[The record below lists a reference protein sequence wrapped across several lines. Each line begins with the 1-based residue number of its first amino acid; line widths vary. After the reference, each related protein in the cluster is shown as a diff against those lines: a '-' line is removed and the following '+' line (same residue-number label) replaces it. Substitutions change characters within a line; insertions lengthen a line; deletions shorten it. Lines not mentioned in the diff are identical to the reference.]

1 MVQAPQKWGLC
12 FDSGRQ
18 NNLNKESFDQPEKS
32 NSNWFI
38 INEYNHQ
45 RLRFSIRNVSLKVQW
60 NICDMIFLQ
69 FSFCT
74 SSCMWYSMWLKKTR
88 GSCQTAS
95 SCSRGRGDSIISD
108 FPAACCSVATCQ
120 YAKKKKKPS
129 ALQLA
134 GFNSHSHCD
143 RPIKAATCTQHMRL
157 FPWQMCPVCVCVS
170 THLHLKWN
178 CSPFLY
184 IRLVII
190 YF

>member
-1 MVQAPQKWGLC
+1 MVQASQKWGLC

-74 SSCMWYSMWLKKTR
+74 SSCMWYSMWLKKHGEAVR
-88 GSCQTAS
+88 Q
-95 SCSRGRGDSIISD
+95 RL
-108 FPAACCSVATCQ
+108 PAAVAEVTALSLISQ
-120 YAKKKKKPS
+120 QPVVLWQHVNMQKKKKPS

-178 CSPFLY
+178 CSPFLH